1 MLLFAVAHYYVF
13 SHTPYLDENS
23 PTPPCCASLASMCDV
38 TDVRDDVVEHVRTVG
53 STVRGT
59 VVRNQ
64 RTTVEESAPTAS
76 LGPVIEE
83 DSSTERTPLLLRDL
97 PHDSDEEGDTKIS

>member
-23 PTPPCCASLASMCDV
+23 PTPPCCTSLVSMCDV

-59 VVRNQ
+59 VVRNK
-64 RTTVEESAPTAS
+64 RTVMEESAPSSSVA
-76 LGPVIEE
+76 EQ
-83 DSSTERTPLLLRDL
+83 SSTERTPLLLRDL
-97 PHDSDEEGDTKIS
+97 SHDNDAEVDTNSS